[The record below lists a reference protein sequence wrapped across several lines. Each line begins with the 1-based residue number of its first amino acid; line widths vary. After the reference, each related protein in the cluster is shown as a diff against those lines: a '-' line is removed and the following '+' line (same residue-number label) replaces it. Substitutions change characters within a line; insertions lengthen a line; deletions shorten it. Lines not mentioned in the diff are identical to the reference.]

1 MGPPWLGRM
10 RVIASHN
17 PDGHAVK
24 IARAGDRTRF
34 HSQARGARTAQSRTR
49 ARARRRKPFS
59 EADLVA
65 FFSNTATLL
74 NSGVPLIKA
83 LEALVTDDTF
93 NALVPTL
100 EALAH
105 DIRSGSSF
113 STALSK
119 YPDCFSAMTVSL
131 VRAGETS
138 GTLSP
143 ALERIAENI
152 EKRRETKNQ
161 IRQALTYPAIV
172 TVLGSAAVGFL
183 MVFVVPV
190 FEETYAKAGMPL
202 PLITQALIAVSRI
215 AVQTWWIGL
224 GLLVAAALLYRHF
237 RNHPRVQA
245 FRDRLLLRLP
255 LLGPVV
261 RSVLVGRFVEA
272 FGSLLAAGVSIKESL
287 ALTER
292 VVPHSEYVGMVREL
306 RLAVARGEGLGGK
319 LSEYRFLFPPLLTRM
334 MSLGEKSGELGKMA
348 MQVSQ
353 YTDKDLKRRAQ
364 RMSALVEPLVT
375 VAMAFVIGA
384 IALAIYLPI
393 FDMFKQ
399 IGK

>member
-1 MGPPWLGRM
+1 M

-17 PDGHAVK
+17 ADGQSVK
-24 IARAGDRTRF
+24 VVGTRAGRRF
-34 HSQARGARTAQSRTR
+34 RSHAGDAPALTPR
-49 ARARRRKPFS
+49 ATVAVRRRKPFS
-59 EADLVA
+59 ETDLAA

-93 NALVPTL
+93 SKSAPTL

-119 YPDCFSAMTVSL
+119 RPDCFSPMIISL
-131 VRAGETS
+131 ARAGEAS
-138 GTLSP
+138 STLP
-143 ALERIAENI
+143 FALERIAESI
-152 EKRRETKNQ
+152 EKRRETRAQ
-161 IRQALTYPAIV
+161 IRQALAYPAIV

-202 PLITQALIAVSRI
+202 PLITQALIAVSWA
-215 AVQTWWIGL
+215 AVHTWWIGL
-224 GLLVAAALLYRHF
+224 GLLVAALLLYRHL
-237 RNHPRVQA
+237 RDQPRVRA
-245 FRDRLLLRLP
+245 FQDRLLLRLP
-255 LLGPVV
+255 LFGPMI
-261 RSVLVGRFVEA
+261 RSVMVGRFVEA

-292 VVPHSEYVGMVREL
+292 VVRHTEYARMVREL
-306 RLAVARGEGLGGK
+306 RLAVARGEGLGSK
-319 LSEYRFLFPPLLTRM
+319 LSEYRSLFPALLTRM

-348 MQVSQ
+348 MHVSQ
-353 YTDKDLKRRAQ
+353 YTDKDLKRRTQ
-364 RMSALVEPLVT
+364 RMSVLVEPLVT